1 MFERFTEKARRSIFF
16 ARFEASQ
23 YGCPNIE
30 TDHLLLGL
38 LREDLRTAKRLL
50 PKLPSKDEIQAQIE
64 SKIKKGERISTSVE
78 MPLSLESKQVL
89 TLAEEE
95 ATRIGNRHVG
105 TEHLLLGLLRV
116 EKGIASEVLR
126 EYRIDLDTVRK
137 EISKLPKWDQDYS
150 SYAPAAAT
158 DGEIQAYR
166 QFIASLREGSWHDL
180 HHFFAKEASFID
192 AHGKLW
198 SSHKEIISHLET
210 LLAPFATRNAKHHLE
225 KEICRTAELWVG
237 TVLWSA
243 VHLQA
248 HTFPQQ
254 LRMTLVFGSDAG
266 EWLIFLVQITSIAEQ
281 QIGKPAAT

>member
-1 MFERFTEKARRSIFF
+1 MFERFTEKARRTIFF

-23 YGCPNIE
+23 YGCPTIE
-30 TDHLLLGL
+30 TEHFLLGL
-38 LREDLRTAKRLL
+38 LREDYRTTKRLL
-50 PKLPSKDEIQAQIE
+50 PKLRPQDAIRAQIE
-64 SKIKKGERISTSVE
+64 NRIKRGERIPTSVE
-78 MPLSLESKQVL
+78 IPLSPESKQAL
-89 TLAEEE
+89 TFAAEE

-150 SYAPAAAT
+150 PYTPAAAT

-192 AHGKLW
+192 ANGKLW
-198 SSHKEIISHLET
+198 SGHKEIISHLET

-281 QIGKPAAT
+281 QIGKPATI